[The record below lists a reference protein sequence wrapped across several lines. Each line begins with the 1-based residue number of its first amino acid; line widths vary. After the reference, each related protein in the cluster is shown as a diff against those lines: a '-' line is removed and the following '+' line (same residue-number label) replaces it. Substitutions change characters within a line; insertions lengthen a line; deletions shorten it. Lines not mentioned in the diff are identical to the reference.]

1 MVVISVMYPSGSDN
15 SFDLDYYLKTH
26 IPLVQARWREFGLS
40 NVQVLKGAAAGN
52 GGPPLYQAI
61 ALLTFGSVQE
71 FQQAGKVHGKEIF
84 ADIPKFT
91 SAQPV
96 VQISDVLA

>member
-1 MVVISVMYPSGSDN
+1 MVVISVMYPSASEN

-91 SAQPV
+91 NAQPV

>member
-1 MVVISVMYPSGSDN
+1 MVVISVMYPSGSD
-15 SFDLDYYLKTH
+15 STFDLDYYLKTH
-26 IPLVQARWREFGLS
+26 IPLVEARWREFGLS
-40 NVQVLKGAAAGN
+40 KVQVLKGAAAGN

-61 ALLTFGSVQE
+61 ALLTFGSLQD
-71 FQQAGKVHGKEIF
+71 FQTAGKAHGKEIF

-91 SAQPV
+91 NAQPV